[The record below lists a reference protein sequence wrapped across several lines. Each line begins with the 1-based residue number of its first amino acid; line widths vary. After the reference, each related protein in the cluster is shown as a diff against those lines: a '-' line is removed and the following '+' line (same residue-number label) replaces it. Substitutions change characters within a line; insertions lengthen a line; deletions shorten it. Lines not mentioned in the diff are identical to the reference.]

1 MSLEGISL
9 ELIEVFLPEHL
20 NQTLLPSMQ
29 HKIKIFGPFL
39 MFHFH
44 QTMLHFLCIF
54 FFFFWLTF
62 LNFGYFIVKKWGDKW
77 KTMIHRAKKEIPK
90 IGHTNF
96 IQQDIFIIKMEK

>member
-54 FFFFWLTF
+54 FFLVNIFKLR
-62 LNFGYFIVKKWGDKW
+62 LLYSKKMG
-77 KTMIHRAKKEIPK
+77 
-90 IGHTNF
+90 G
-96 IQQDIFIIKMEK
+96 QMEN